1 MQGRSFRQNQNQDR
15 IWLLAGTG
23 DGPRLAAA
31 LGRHGWQVTVS
42 VVTAAASRPYAGL
55 GLERITV
62 GPLQGREAIVRSL
75 QSEPAFRWVVD
86 ATHPF
91 ASQISADLKQAC
103 VAADQ
108 PLLRFERPL
117 EFGGTVR
124 LLNGLAGLGRCSLD
138 DQRVFLAIGGRHL
151 PRAHAAAH
159 AAGAE
164 VFARCLPSADGLRQA
179 LAAGLPQNHLAV
191 LRPLQ
196 GDVPGDIERA
206 LCRRW
211 CIDSV
216 VCRQS
221 GGVTERL
228 WRDLSGELDLTLLL
242 LRRPAPPAGV
252 VIVNSEE
259 ALLRCLAGTHQSP
272 VEIKP

>member
-1 MQGRSFRQNQNQDR
+1 MQRCSFRQHR

-23 DGPRLAAA
+23 DGPPLAAA
-31 LGRHGWQVTVS
+31 MIRHGWRVTVS
-42 VVTAAASRPYAGL
+42 VVTAAASRAYAGL
-55 GLERITV
+55 DLDQIRI
-62 GPLQGREAIVRSL
+62 GALQGPDAIRTEL
-75 QSEPAFRWVVD
+75 QNEPGFHWVVD

-103 VAADQ
+103 ADCDQ

-179 LAAGLPQNHLAV
+179 LAAGLPHNHLAV

-196 GDVPGDIERA
+196 GDIPGAIERA

-211 CIDSV
+211 RIDSV

-228 WRDLSGELDLTLLL
+228 WRDLSGELDLTLLM

>member
-1 MQGRSFRQNQNQDR
+1 MQGRGFRQNR

-31 LGRHGWQVTVS
+31 LRRHGWQVTVS

-55 GLERITV
+55 DLERITV
-62 GPLQGREAIVRSL
+62 GPLQGPQAIAAKL
-75 QSEPAFRWVVD
+75 QVEPVFRWVVD

-91 ASQISADLKQAC
+91 ATQISADLKRAC
-103 VAADQ
+103 TASDQ
-108 PLLRFERPL
+108 PLLSFERPL
-117 EFGGTVR
+117 ESGGTVR
-124 LLNGLAGLGRCSLD
+124 LLNGLDGLGRCSLNG
-138 DQRVFLAIGGRHL
+138 QRLFLAIGGRHL

-179 LAAGLPQNHLAV
+179 LAAGLPQDHLAV
-191 LRPLQ
+191 LRPRQ
-196 GDVPGDIERA
+196 GDDPGAIERA

-211 CIDSV
+211 RIETV

-228 WRDLSGELDLTLLL
+228 WRDLSEDLNLTLLL

-252 VIVNSEE
+252 VIVSTE
-259 ALLRCLAGTHQSP
+259 ADLLRCLATADSSP
-272 VEIKP
+272 AEVQP